1 MTGQRRRAGRWVVL
15 GLLAIT
21 AFAVV
26 TAWLSAPR
34 LGGRMDPE
42 ATSPGG
48 ARALV
53 TLLRDRGVEVIVARN
68 VDEVEKAARPDSLLL
83 VAETANTRG
92 DDLLNRLAAVPGD
105 RLVVEPTV
113 RSREVLA
120 PELALS
126 RDGQPARQPD
136 CSLREAN
143 RAGPAQIEGGDIY
156 ERADD
161 DSLAGSLTGPLTRCY
176 GGALVRY
183 NSDGR
188 TVTVVGAADFM
199 TNGSLLKEGNAALA
213 MNLTGDRARLIWYA
227 PQRPQGDR
235 SADATVAE
243 LIPDA
248 FFWVVA
254 QLCVVTALLALW
266 QGRRLGPLVAE
277 KLPVVVR
284 ASETVEGRA
293 RLYRSRRARDQAA
306 AALRTATLQ
315 RVTPRLG
322 LGINPSEN
330 AVVAAVGPLI
340 RTRHGADEPTVQRIL
355 FGPPPDTDSDLFG
368 LAQALDDIERQVSQ
382 S

>member
-1 MTGQRRRAGRWVVL
+1 MTGQRWRAGRWVVL

-21 AFAVV
+21 AFAVL

-42 ATSPGG
+42 ATSPAG

-53 TLLRDRGVEVIVARN
+53 TLLRDRGVEVIVAAS
-68 VDEVEKAARPDSLLL
+68 VDDVERAARPDSLLL

-92 DDLLNRLAAVPGD
+92 QDLLNRLAAVPGD

-120 PELALS
+120 PGLTLS
-126 RDGQPARQPD
+126 RDGQPDRQPD
-136 CSLREAN
+136 CPLREAN
-143 RAGPAQIEGGDIY
+143 RAGPAQIEGSDIY
-156 ERADD
+156 ERTDD
-161 DSLAGSLTGPLTRCY
+161 GPLTRCY

-183 NSDGR
+183 TSDGR
-188 TVTVVGAADFM
+188 TVTVAGTAEFM
-199 TNGSLLKEGNAALA
+199 TNGALLKEGNAALA
-213 MNLTGDRARLIWYA
+213 MNLAGDRARLIWYA

-248 FFWVVA
+248 FFWVVV
-254 QLCVVTALLALW
+254 QLCLVTALLALW
-266 QGRRLGPLVAE
+266 KGRRLGPLVAE

-315 RVTPRLG
+315 RVIPRLG
-322 LGINPSEN
+322 LGSNPSEN
-330 AVVAAVGPLI
+330 AVVAAVGPPI
-340 RTRHGADEPTVQRIL
+340 RTRYGLDEPTVHRIL
-355 FGPPPDTDSDLFG
+355 FGPPPDTDSDLVG